1 MIISENWLREW
12 VSPKLDARGLADKL
26 TLAGIEVSAVTP
38 LGGGLAQVVV
48 GRITAIG
55 PHPNADRLRI
65 CQVDVGKGRSRT
77 IVCGAANAAA
87 GLKVPAALPGAVL
100 PNGAAIKEAAVR
112 GVASEGMLCSA
123 QELGLAEASEGL
135 LVLDDKL
142 AVGLPLAEALSLPD
156 HQLEIELTPN
166 RADCLSIAGLA
177 REVAALTGARLKG
190 VKIKDAPVAGR
201 KKFKVTVQ
209 AKRECPHYV
218 GRVITG
224 IDPHAT
230 TPLWMVERLRRSG
243 IRNIH
248 PVVDVTNYVMLEL
261 GQPMHAFDLDRLEG
275 GLVVRPAQAGES
287 LELLDGSKIE
297 PAPGALLIADAAR
310 PLALAGI
317 MGGAASG
324 VTGATRNLFLES
336 AYFAPAT
343 ISKYARHHGLHTD
356 SSHRFERG
364 VDPALQRAALERA
377 SALLLDI
384 VGGECG
390 PITEV
395 SAAAHMPKR
404 APILLRH
411 ARINRLLGATLP
423 AAKVAAVLSRLGMQ
437 VRVAAGGWRVTP
449 PSYRFDI
456 GIEADLI
463 EEIARVVGYE
473 TFPGALPTMQATAAA
488 LPETRVPMPRFRH
501 LLVDRDYQ
509 EVITYSFVD
518 PALQALIEPDAASA
532 RLANP
537 IASNMAVMRTSLWP
551 GLLQAVLYNQ
561 NRQQERLRFFELG
574 ARYLPRGGAVAEEA
588 VLAGVVSGPAMAE
601 QWGVATRNVDFFD
614 LKGDIDA
621 LLALSGAGDQFACA
635 PARHPAL
642 HPGQAA
648 EITRAGR
655 RVGFMGALHPQ
666 VQAQLGLSGPI
677 FLFELVLAG
686 IEQVQVPIFHELS
699 KFPSIRRDLALV
711 LDERIPA
718 AQVLAVVREA
728 AGELLVNVGIFDEY
742 RGEGIDSGRKSLG
755 LALTLQDFS
764 RTLKEEVVEAVM
776 ARVISALQA
785 RMGAQLRQ

>member
-12 VSPKLDARGLADKL
+12 VSPKLDTRALADKL

-38 LGGGLAQVVV
+38 LGAGLAHVVV
-48 GRITAIG
+48 GQIVAIG
-55 PHPNADRLRI
+55 PHPNADRLRV
-65 CQVDVGKGRSRT
+65 CQVNVGKGKPRT

-112 GVASEGMLCSA
+112 GVGSEGMLCSA

-142 AVGLPLAEALSLPD
+142 AVGLPLADALGLPD

-177 REVAALTGARLKG
+177 REVAALTGARLKS
-190 VKIKDAPVAGR
+190 VKIKDAPVTSR

-209 AKRECPHYV
+209 AKRECPHYM

-230 TPLWMVERLRRSG
+230 TPLWMAERLRRSG
-243 IRNIH
+243 IRSIH

-275 GLVVRPAQAGES
+275 GLTVRPAQAGES

-297 PAPGALLIADAAR
+297 PVASALLIADAAR

-324 VTGATRNLFLES
+324 VTRETRNLFLES

-343 ISKYARHHGLHTD
+343 VSKYARHHGLHTD

-364 VDPALQRAALERA
+364 VDPALQRMALERA
-377 SALLLDI
+377 AALLLEI

-390 PITEV
+390 PVTEV
-395 SAAAHMPKR
+395 SAAAYLPKR

-411 ARINRLLGATLP
+411 ARVTRLLGTTLP
-423 AAKVAAVLSRLGMQ
+423 PARIGTVLSRLGMQ
-437 VRVAAGGWRVTP
+437 VRRAAGGWRVTP
-449 PSYRFDI
+449 PSYRFDVS
-456 GIEADLI
+456 IEADLI

-473 TFPGALPTMQATAAA
+473 TLPATLPTLQATAAA
-488 LPETRVPMPRFRH
+488 VPETRIPMPRFRR

-518 PALQALIEPDAASA
+518 PALQALIEPDTAPA

-551 GLLQAVLYNQ
+551 GLLQAVVYNQ

-574 ARYLPRGGAVAEEA
+574 ARYLPEKGAVREDA
-588 VLAGVVSGPAMAE
+588 VLAGAVTGPALAE
-601 QWGVATRNVDFFD
+601 QWGAATRAADFFD
-614 LKGDIDA
+614 LKGDVDA
-621 LLALSGAGDQFACA
+621 LLTLSGAAGQFAYV
-635 PARHPAL
+635 PAHHPAL

-648 EITRAGR
+648 EITREGR
-655 RVGFMGALHPQ
+655 RVGFIGALHPQ
-666 VQAQLGLSGPI
+666 LQAQLGLSGPV
-677 FLFELVLAG
+677 FVFELAFAD
-686 IEQVQVPIFHELS
+686 IEQAQVPIFTELS
-699 KFPSIRRDLALV
+699 KFPSIRRDLALI
-711 LDERIPA
+711 LDRSIPA
-718 AQVLAVVREA
+718 AQVLAVVRQA
-728 AGELLVNVGIFDEY
+728 AGELLVNLEIFDEY

-755 LALTLQDFS
+755 LTLTLQDFS

-776 ARVISALQA
+776 AGVVSALQSEV
-785 RMGAQLRQ
+785 GAQLRQ